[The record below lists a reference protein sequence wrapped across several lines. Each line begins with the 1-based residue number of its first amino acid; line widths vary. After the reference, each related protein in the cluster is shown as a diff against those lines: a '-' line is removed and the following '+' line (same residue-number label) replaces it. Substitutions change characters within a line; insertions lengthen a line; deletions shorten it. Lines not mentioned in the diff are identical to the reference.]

1 MIADGEFTPWVCL
14 IPWKSWGYNTDKRG
28 VPYPPPMVPPP
39 SARARR
45 AAFDLVPLPRL
56 RSDWQNNYSLLVRV
70 DTELNTMAET
80 CSKQQADVGFLA
92 YSPLAGG

>member
-1 MIADGEFTPWVCL
+1 MGRASLQDSRIPQGEAGASGQAGIEF
-14 IPWKSWGYNTDKRG
+14 
-28 VPYPPPMVPPP
+28 VPHTLRPSYPP
-39 SARARR
+39 AACARR
-45 AAFDLVPLPRL
+45 AAFDLVPPPRL
-56 RSDWQNNYSLLVRV
+56 RSGWQNNYSLLVRV